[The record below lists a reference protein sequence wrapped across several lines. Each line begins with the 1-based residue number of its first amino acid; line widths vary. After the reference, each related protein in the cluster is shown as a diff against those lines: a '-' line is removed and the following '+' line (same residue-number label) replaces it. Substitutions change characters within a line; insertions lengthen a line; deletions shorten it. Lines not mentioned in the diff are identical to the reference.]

1 MFLDASDHIQNEL
14 EKIKQINE
22 RAHAEISIRESL
34 RELEVWSGSAE
45 FTLVESTTTQGV
57 KVHLVKD
64 WRDTL
69 AELGDQQ
76 RLVAT
81 LKESPAAGSSAFSD
95 VLSSWETKLATC
107 DSVLNV
113 FCELQR
119 RWIYLEPVFS
129 RGVFP
134 TEKARFASID
144 NDIQGRVSK
153 I

>member
-81 LKESPAAGSSAFSD
+81 LKESPAAGSSAFRRD
-95 VLSSWETKLATC
+95 CEFLETIYFEKLSLDLS
-107 DSVLNV
+107 
-113 FCELQR
+113 F
-119 RWIYLEPVFS
+119 YF
-129 RGVFP
+129 F
-134 TEKARFASID
+134 F
-144 NDIQGRVSK
+144 
-153 I
+153 